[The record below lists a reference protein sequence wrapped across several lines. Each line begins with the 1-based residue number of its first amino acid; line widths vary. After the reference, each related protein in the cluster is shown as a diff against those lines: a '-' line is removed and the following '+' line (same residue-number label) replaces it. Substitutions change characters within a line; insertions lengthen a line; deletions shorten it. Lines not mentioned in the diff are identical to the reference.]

1 MVKNNVK
8 YLLAIMFIVFSV
20 SVFINSC
27 APKKPKVDQTAIMR
41 EQQRAAEEA
50 RLKAEEEERRKFEEA
65 IKIEQ
70 ERKAA
75 EEEEKR
81 KFEEAMKAEQ
91 KRKAAEE
98 ARLKAEE
105 EGKRGIEEE
114 KLKEEEEEIKPQIAR
129 EAETKVVPQLDDI
142 HFDFDKSD
150 IRTDARE
157 ILQKNADWLQNNP
170 DIKIQIEGH
179 CDERGTAEY
188 NLALGERRA
197 MSTKKYLISL
207 GISADRIYTISYGEE
222 LPIDPNHSEDSWTK
236 NRRAHFLVITK

>member
-27 APKKPKVDQTAIMR
+27 APKKPKVDQAAIMR
-41 EQQRAAEEA
+41 EQERAAEESKLKAEEEERRKFDEAMKVEQQRRAAEEA
-50 RLKAEEEERRKFEEA
+50 RLKAEEEARLKT
-65 IKIEQ
+65 
-70 ERKAA
+70 
-75 EEEEKR
+75 EEEK
-81 KFEEAMKAEQ
+81 K
-91 KRKAAEE
+91 
-98 ARLKAEE
+98 
-105 EGKRGIEEE
+105 IEEE
-114 KLKEEEEEIKPQIAR
+114 KLKEAEGEIKPQIAR
-129 EAETKVVPQLDDI
+129 EAETKAVPQLDDI

-150 IRTDARE
+150 IRADSRE
-157 ILQKNADWLQNNP
+157 TLQKNADWLQNNP

-222 LPIDPNHSEDSWTK
+222 LPIDPNHSEDAWSK
-236 NRRAHFLVITK
+236 NRRAHFLVITKT

>member
-27 APKKPKVDQTAIMR
+27 APKKPKVDQAAIMR
-41 EQQRAAEEA
+41 EQERAAEETRLKAEEEERRKFDEAMKVEQERRAAEEA
-50 RLKAEEEERRKFEEA
+50 RLKAEED
-65 IKIEQ
+65 
-70 ERKAA
+70 
-75 EEEEKR
+75 
-81 KFEEAMKAEQ
+81 
-91 KRKAAEE
+91 

-105 EGKRGIEEE
+105 EKRVEEE
-114 KLKEEEEEIKPQIAR
+114 RLKEEEGEITPQVAR
-129 EAETKVVPQLDDI
+129 EAETKAVPQLGDI

-150 IRTDARE
+150 IRADSRE

-222 LPIDPNHSEDSWTK
+222 LPIDPNHSEDAWSK

>member
-20 SVFINSC
+20 SIFINSC
-27 APKKPKVDQTAIMR
+27 APKKPKVDQAAIMK
-41 EQQRAAEEA
+41 EQQRAAEEK
-50 RLKAEEEERRKFEEA
+50 RLKAEEEERRKFD
-65 IKIEQ
+65 
-70 ERKAA
+70 
-75 EEEEKR
+75 
-81 KFEEAMKAEQ
+81 EAMKAEQ
-91 KRKAAEE
+91 KRKAEE
-98 ARLKAEE
+98 EKRLKAEE
-105 EGKRGIEEE
+105 EERRKFDEAMKAEQKRKAEEE
-114 KLKEEEEEIKPQIAR
+114 AKLKAEEEEEIKPQIAR

-222 LPIDPNHSEDSWTK
+222 LPIDPNHSEDSWAK

>member
-20 SVFINSC
+20 SIFINSC
-27 APKKPKVDQTAIMR
+27 APKKPKVDQAAIMK
-41 EQQRAAEEA
+41 EQQRAAEEK
-50 RLKAEEEERRKFEEA
+50 RLTAEEEERRKFD
-65 IKIEQ
+65 
-70 ERKAA
+70 
-75 EEEEKR
+75 
-81 KFEEAMKAEQ
+81 EAMKAEQ
-91 KRKAAEE
+91 KRKAEEE
-98 ARLKAEE
+98 AKLKA
-105 EGKRGIEEE
+105 
-114 KLKEEEEEIKPQIAR
+114 EEEEEIKPQIAR

-179 CDERGTAEY
+179 CDEKGTAEY

-222 LPIDPNHSEDSWTK
+222 LPIDPNHSEDSWAK

>member
-27 APKKPKVDQTAIMR
+27 APKKPKVDQAAIMKEDER
-41 EQQRAAEEA
+41 AAEEARLKAEKEERRKFDEAMKVEQERRAAEEA
-50 RLKAEEEERRKFEEA
+50 RLKAEEE
-65 IKIEQ
+65 
-70 ERKAA
+70 
-75 EEEEKR
+75 
-81 KFEEAMKAEQ
+81 
-91 KRKAAEE
+91 

-105 EGKRGIEEE
+105 EKRIEEE
-114 KLKEEEEEIKPQIAR
+114 KLKEAEGEIKPQIAR
-129 EAETKVVPQLDDI
+129 EAETKAVPQLDDI

-150 IRTDARE
+150 IRADSRE
-157 ILQKNADWLQNNP
+157 TLQKNADWLQNNP

-222 LPIDPNHSEDSWTK
+222 LPIDPNHSEDAWAK
-236 NRRAHFLVITK
+236 NRRAHFLVITKT

>member
-27 APKKPKVDQTAIMR
+27 APKKPKVDQAAIMR
-41 EQQRAAEEA
+41 EQERAAEEA
-50 RLKAEEEERRKFEEA
+50 RLKAEEEERRKFDEA
-65 IKIEQ
+65 MKVEQ
-70 ERKAA
+70 ERRAA
-75 EEEEKR
+75 EEAKL
-81 KFEEAMKAEQ
+81 KAE
-91 KRKAAEE
+91 EE
-98 ARLKAEE
+98 ARLKAAEE
-105 EGKRGIEEE
+105 KRIEEE
-114 KLKEEEEEIKPQIAR
+114 RLKEEEGEITPQVAR
-129 EAETKVVPQLDDI
+129 EAETKAVPQLDDI

-150 IRTDARE
+150 IRADSRE

-197 MSTKKYLISL
+197 MSTKKYLMSL

-222 LPIDPNHSEDSWTK
+222 LPIDPNHSEDAWAK
-236 NRRAHFLVITK
+236 NRRAHFLVITKT

>member
-8 YLLAIMFIVFSV
+8 YLLAVMFIVFSV

-27 APKKPKVDQTAIMR
+27 APKKAKVDQAAIMKVD
-41 EQQRAAEEA
+41 ERAAEEA
-50 RLKAEEEERRKFEEA
+50 RLKAEEEKRLK
-65 IKIEQ
+65 K
-70 ERKAA
+70 
-75 EEEEKR
+75 EEEKR
-81 KFEEAMKAEQ
+81 LKEEEMKRAE
-91 KRKAAEE
+91 EE
-98 ARLKAEE
+98 ARLKAEKEARLKTE
-105 EGKRGIEEE
+105 EERKRIEEE
-114 KLKEEEEEIKPQIAR
+114 KLKEAEGEIKPQIAR
-129 EAETKVVPQLDDI
+129 EAETKAAPQLEDI

-150 IRTDARE
+150 IKTDARE
-157 ILQKNADWLQNNP
+157 ALQKNADWLQKNP

-222 LPIDPNHSEDSWTK
+222 LPIDPNHSEDAWAK
-236 NRRAHFLVITK
+236 NRRAHFLVITKT

>member
-20 SVFINSC
+20 SFFINSC

-41 EQQRAAEEA
+41 EQERAAEETRLKAEEEERRKFDEAMKVEQERRAAEEA
-50 RLKAEEEERRKFEEA
+50 RLKAEEE
-65 IKIEQ
+65 
-70 ERKAA
+70 
-75 EEEEKR
+75 
-81 KFEEAMKAEQ
+81 
-91 KRKAAEE
+91 

-105 EGKRGIEEE
+105 EKRVEEE
-114 KLKEEEEEIKPQIAR
+114 RLKEEGEITPQVAR
-129 EAETKVVPQLDDI
+129 EAETKAVPQLGDI

-150 IRTDARE
+150 IRADSRE

-222 LPIDPNHSEDSWTK
+222 LPIDPNHSEDAWSK

>member
-27 APKKPKVDQTAIMR
+27 APKKPKVDQAAIMR
-41 EQQRAAEEA
+41 EQERAAEETRLKAEEEERRKFDEAMKVEQERRAAEEA
-50 RLKAEEEERRKFEEA
+50 RLKAEEE
-65 IKIEQ
+65 
-70 ERKAA
+70 
-75 EEEEKR
+75 
-81 KFEEAMKAEQ
+81 
-91 KRKAAEE
+91 

-105 EGKRGIEEE
+105 EKRIEEE
-114 KLKEEEEEIKPQIAR
+114 RLKEEEGEITPQVAR
-129 EAETKVVPQLDDI
+129 EAETKAVPQLGDI

-150 IRTDARE
+150 IRANSRE

-188 NLALGERRA
+188 NLALGERRT

-222 LPIDPNHSEDSWTK
+222 LPIDPNHSEDAWSK